1 MKRQSRFAVFA
12 AAALCVAATAIAQDY
27 PNKSITFVVPFAAGS
42 ATDQLARGLGQQVS
56 TDSKQ
61 AVVVDNK
68 PGASGFIAAQ
78 QVAKAAPDGYTV
90 LITTNTTHAA
100 NEHLYK
106 TMPYDPVKD
115 FAPVTLLGKGGQIM
129 VVNLKVPAKT
139 VQEFIALAK
148 KDPGKYSFGSGSSS
162 SRIAGEL
169 FQQMA
174 GVQLLHVPYKSN
186 PLAVTDLLGGQIDMM
201 ITDNATG
208 LPQVKGGK
216 VRALGMSSLKRTPL
230 APEVP
235 TIDEAGVKGY
245 EMSYWFAAYVPAK
258 TPPAVVNRLHDLLV
272 AATQGASAKNFYE
285 STGTE
290 PVVSTPDGLA
300 KFQTA
305 ESQKWGRIIKAAN
318 IQPE

>member
-1 MKRQSRFAVFA
+1 MRLHVAFA
-12 AAALCVAATAIAQDY
+12 ALALCATLAAAQDY
-27 PNKSITFVVPFAAGS
+27 PAKPIAFVVPFAAAS
-42 ATDQLARGLGQQVS
+42 ATDQLARGLGQAVS
-56 TDSKQ
+56 EAAKQ
-61 AVVVDNK
+61 AVIVDDK
-68 PGASGFIAAQ
+68 PGASGFLAAQ
-78 QVAKAAPDGYTV
+78 FVAKANPDGYTV

-106 TMPYDPVKD
+106 ALPYDPVKD

-129 VVNLKVPAKT
+129 IVNLKVPANT
-139 VQEFIALAK
+139 VGEFIALAK

-174 GVQLLHVPYKSN
+174 GVKLLHVPYKSN

-201 ITDNATG
+201 ITDTATG

-216 VRALGMSSLKRTPL
+216 VRALGVSSLKRSAL
-230 APEVP
+230 APDVP
-235 TIDEAGVKGY
+235 TIAEAGVKGY

-258 TPPAVVNRLHDLLV
+258 TPPAVVRKLHDLLV
-272 AATQGASAKNFYE
+272 AATKSASAKAFYE
-285 STGTE
+285 SSGTDAL
-290 PVVSTPDGLA
+290 VSTPEELA

-305 ESQKWGRIIKAAN
+305 ESRKWGGIIKAAN

>member
-1 MKRQSRFAVFA
+1 MNRRFPLAAFA
-12 AAALCVAATAIAQDY
+12 ALAFASSLAAAQDY
-27 PNKSITFVVPFAAGS
+27 PSKSITFVVPFAAGS
-42 ATDQLARGLGQQVS
+42 ATDQLARSLGQSVA
-56 TDSKQ
+56 TDTRQ
-61 AVVVDNK
+61 AVVIDNK
-68 PGASGFIAAQ
+68 PGASGFLAAQ
-78 QVAKAAPDGYTV
+78 YVAKAPADGYTV

-106 TMPYDPVKD
+106 SLPYHPVND

-129 VVNLKVPAKT
+129 IVNPNVPAKT
-139 VQEFIALAK
+139 VGEFIALAK
-148 KDPGKYSFGSGSSS
+148 KDPGKLSFGSGSSS

-230 APEVP
+230 APDVP

-258 TPPAVVNRLHDLLV
+258 TPPAAVKKLHDLLT
-272 AATQGASAKNFYE
+272 AATKSAAARSFYE

-290 PVVSTPDGLA
+290 PLVSTPEELA
-300 KFQTA
+300 KFQA
-305 ESQKWGRIIKAAN
+305 GESQKWGRIIKAAN

>member
-1 MKRQSRFAVFA
+1 MKTMQRFAA
-12 AAALCVAATAIAQDY
+12 LALAAALPAFGQDF
-27 PNKSITFVVPFAAGS
+27 PARAITFVVPFAPGS
-42 ATDQLARGLGQQVS
+42 ATDQLARVLGQSITEQ
-56 TDSKQ
+56 TKQ
-61 AVVVDNK
+61 PVVVEDK
-68 PGASGFIAAQ
+68 PGASGFLAAQ
-78 QVAKAAPDGYTV
+78 FTVRAPADGYTV
-90 LITTNTTHAA
+90 LVTTNTTHAA
-100 NEHLYK
+100 NEHLFK
-106 TMPYDPVKD
+106 SLPYDPVKD
-115 FAPVTLLGKGGQIM
+115 FAPVTLLGKGGQVMI
-129 VVNLKVPAKT
+129 VNLKVPAHT

-148 KDPGKYSFGSGSSS
+148 KAPGKLSFGSGSSS

-216 VRALGMSSLKRTPL
+216 VRALGMSSLKRSPL
-230 APEVP
+230 APDVP

-258 TPPAVVNRLHDLLV
+258 TPPAVVGRLHDLLV
-272 AATQGASAKNFYE
+272 AAVKSAPAKVFYE

-290 PVVSTPDGLA
+290 PVVSTPDELA
-300 KFQTA
+300 KFQAA
-305 ESQKWGRIIKAAN
+305 ESLKWGKIIKAAN